1 MFTFKFKGH
10 EYQPERLNGKQIA
23 AGLLYYFFSI
33 STKTY
38 RTTRTTR
45 ANDWKK
51 HAERLQKELDAER
64 AAGWGFCYLTGRRI
78 DFNLND

>member
-1 MFTFKFKGH
+1 MFTFKLRGKEFK
-10 EYQPERLNGKQIA
+10 PERLNGKQIA
-23 AGLLYYFFSI
+23 AGLLYYFFGI

-51 HAERLQKELDAER
+51 HAERMQADLDAER
-64 AAGWGFCYLTGRRI
+64 AAGLVLSG
-78 DFNLND
+78 LNDQTEHKVLTN